1 MANIGIILGKSGS
14 GKSTSL
20 KTLNPDE
27 TVVFNVL
34 KKRLP
39 FKGSR
44 ELFNTEKNNFFN
56 MDSLPDLMNYL
67 QSISDNAPHVKTVV
81 IDDAIYLMRKE
92 YFKRAK
98 EAGYT
103 KYTELAQHFQ
113 QLISLCENMRE
124 DMNVFLLLHS
134 EDVISDNSI
143 IEYKVSTIGKLLD
156 SQYNPVEVVP
166 IVLYSSVIYDE
177 HGKASYGFFTHRHKE
192 GTTVIPAKS
201 PDGMFDQD
209 FIPNDLGA
217 VVKAIDAYYN

>member
-20 KTLNPDE
+20 KTLNPEE

-81 IDDAIYLMRKE
+81 IDDAIYLMRK
-92 YFKRAK
+92 
-98 EAGYT
+98 
-103 KYTELAQHFQ
+103 
-113 QLISLCENMRE
+113 
-124 DMNVFLLLHS
+124 
-134 EDVISDNSI
+134 
-143 IEYKVSTIGKLLD
+143 
-156 SQYNPVEVVP
+156 
-166 IVLYSSVIYDE
+166 
-177 HGKASYGFFTHRHKE
+177 
-192 GTTVIPAKS
+192 
-201 PDGMFDQD
+201 
-209 FIPNDLGA
+209 
-217 VVKAIDAYYN
+217 